1 MDWHRLFGLTLMD
14 FFTGSP
20 FIVELEKDLALKKQL
35 LDVVVLRRGP
45 GQFAGRLPDGLDNLA
60 AHNLITF
67 KSHHDALDDW
77 TLKELT
83 GHYVNYRK
91 QCSARREPLLPEADF
106 RLYAVCSRHPHNL
119 ANDVTLEPVHLGV
132 YTCKRGTDEIRII
145 VAGQVSREPHN
156 ALLHLFSASA
166 ETVGY
171 GAGHYEQR
179 SHDTSSLV
187 GHLLGNYRGEGITMS
202 YTMAD
207 YRRDTAKEYFREL
220 TPEDQ
225 RELLRGLTPEVL
237 RGLTP
242 EVLRSLTPEVLRSLT
257 PEVLRS
263 LTLEER
269 FAGLSADEIAAYL
282 KKLKSRRPSR
292 KARPRRKP

>member
-91 QCSARREPLLPEADF
+91 QCSARHEPLLPEADF

-119 ANDVTLEPVHLGV
+119 ANHVRLEPVHQGV
-132 YTCKRGTDEIRII
+132 YTCERGTDKIRII

-166 ETVGY
+166 EMVGY
-171 GAGHYEQR
+171 GAGHYQQR
-179 SHDTSSLV
+179 SDEANA
-187 GHLLGNYRGEGITMS
+187 LLRDLLTNYRGEGIAMS

-207 YRRDTAKEYFREL
+207 YRREKAEEYFNEM
-220 TPEDQ
+220 TPEKQ
-225 RELLRGLTPEVL
+225 RELVRRLKSELLRA
-237 RGLTP
+237 
-242 EVLRSLTPEVLRSLT
+242 
-257 PEVLRS
+257 

-269 FAGLSADEIAAYL
+269 LAGSSAKEIAAYL
-282 KKLKSRRPSR
+282 KKLKARRPSR

>member
-1 MDWHRLFGLTLMD
+1 LQRDRSSV
-14 FFTGSP
+14 TGSP
-20 FIVELEKDLALKKQL
+20 FIVALEKDLALKKQL

-45 GQFAGRLPDGLDNLA
+45 GQFAGQLPDGLDDLA

-91 QCSARREPLLPEADF
+91 QCNARDEPLLPEADF

-119 ANDVTLEPVHLGV
+119 ANHVKLEPVQQGV

-145 VAGQVSREPHN
+145 VAGQVAREPHN

-166 ETVGY
+166 GTVGY

-187 GHLLGNYRGEGITMS
+187 GRLLGNYRGEGITMS

-207 YRRDTAKEYFREL
+207 YRFDTAKEYFKEL
-220 TPEDQ
+220 TPEEQ
-225 RELLRGLTPEVL
+225 RELLRGLTPEKQREVL
-237 RGLTP
+237 RGLRP
-242 EVLRSLTPEVLRSLT
+242 EVLRGLS
-257 PEVLRS
+257 
-263 LTLEER
+263 LEER
-269 FAGLSADEIAAYL
+269 FAGLSAEEITAYL
-282 KKLKSRRPSR
+282 KKMKSDRPSR
-292 KARPRRKP
+292 KARPRRKH